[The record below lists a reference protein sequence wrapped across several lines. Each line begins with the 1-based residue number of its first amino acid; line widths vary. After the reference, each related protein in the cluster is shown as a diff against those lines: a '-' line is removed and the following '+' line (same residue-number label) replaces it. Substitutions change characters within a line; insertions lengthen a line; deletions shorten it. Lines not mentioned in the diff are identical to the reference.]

1 MFVKRDDLPLCM
13 AGRTVA
19 AGPRQG
25 ERVTVNPLVTWGHWD
40 SCVSGRSNVSPT
52 GQIVDGRTFTA
63 GFGDG
68 SLLPKPLV
76 WAD

>member
-25 ERVTVNPLVTWGHWD
+25 ERVTVNPLVTCGHWD

-68 SLLPKPLV
+68 SSLPKTPV